1 MKNRRPI
8 TKERLQSYA
17 SLIREIDNQIERLE
31 LMEEKMTA
39 PISPRLDGMPRSG
52 SSTFDRMTMELARK
66 EELEKGIKRLIQKER
81 DEAADIQEATKLLK
95 KADER
100 QVILLRYVDGLQW
113 PEICEALYGQEKDYE
128 ERAEALM
135 KKTFRVHG
143 FALKNIE
150 AATTPPEDQE
160 AGEAINQ

>member
-8 TKERLQSYA
+8 TKERLQDYA
-17 SLIREIDNQIERLE
+17 NLIREIDNQIERLE

-39 PISPRLDGMPRSG
+39 PASPKLDGMPRSG
-52 SSTFDRMTMELARK
+52 SSTFDRMTLELAKK

-100 QVILLRYVDGLQW
+100 QVILLRYIDGLQW

-135 KKTFRVHG
+135 RKTFRVHG
-143 FALKNIE
+143 FALKNME

-160 AGEAINQ
+160 AGEEINQ